1 MPPVSSG
8 PHGWLKY
15 QCNDCHTYRNMSV
28 AISSLTRRRSRSDTT
43 RGVIRCK
50 RFINCATC
58 SSRGCEYTGHSCLSG
73 FPLQE
78 VLSTC
83 LMAGEPS
90 VDETSA
96 PSHRPTGPRS
106 CFVEVGGMSWSIFPC
121 FSFSARG
128 PWAAIVL
135 EHEVTVIDSSFTGHR
150 STFPVG
156 MSARQLATL
165 LSRWWKTRGVVG
177 CTSPSR

>member
-1 MPPVSSG
+1 MVEVSMQRLPRGIWQLHAMSQCRPV
-8 PHGWLKY
+8 
-15 QCNDCHTYRNMSV
+15 DCCE
-28 AISSLTRRRSRSDTT
+28 LTRSACARAEHVSGHIFTHEEKVTFRYHTGSDS
-43 RGVIRCK
+43 VQEK
-50 RFINCATC
+50 NNCATC

-78 VLSTC
+78 VLSTY

-135 EHEVTVIDSSFTGHR
+135 EHEVTVIDSSSWT
-150 STFPVG
+150 
-156 MSARQLATL
+156 
-165 LSRWWKTRGVVG
+165 K
-177 CTSPSR
+177 